1 MNDVEINLGKIFKIL
16 EKAIDFFLGG
26 GILLS
31 RSQQKFLKGGDIHG
45 SLKGDGRFL
54 S

>member
-26 GILLS
+26 GVTLLS
-31 RSQQKFLKGGDIHG
+31 RSHQKFLKGVKFIEV
-45 SLKGDGRFL
+45 
-54 S
+54 

>member
-26 GILLS
+26 EYYYQEANKS
-31 RSQQKFLKGGDIHG
+31 FLKEVIFMEVWREMVD
-45 SLKGDGRFL
+45 S
-54 S
+54 